1 MVIKAIVFDMDDT
14 LYKEKDYIVSGF
26 KAVDE
31 WIEENYK
38 KTGFYN
44 AAIQL
49 FDFGERRFVFNKTL
63 EKLNIPYDENL
74 ISNLIEQYRFHKPDI
89 QLLDEAEWVLNN
101 LVNTVKI
108 GLISDGYLVTQEKK
122 INALKLKGRFHSII
136 LTDKLGKE
144 YWKPSQI
151 PYEKISKEL
160 QVPHQQCV
168 YIGDNLSKDFITAK
182 KLNWITIHINR
193 EDGIYRNLIV
203 EQDYKAHYTINS
215 LRRLPEI
222 PVLKHMFLDT

>member
-14 LYKEKDYIVSGF
+14 LYKEKDYVVSGF

-31 WIEENYK
+31 WIKANHK
-38 KTGFYN
+38 KTEFYN
-44 AAIQL
+44 IAIRL
-49 FDFGERRFVFNKTL
+49 FNLGERKLVFNKTL
-63 EKLNIPYDENL
+63 EKLNIDYDEKL
-74 ISNLIEQYRFHKPDI
+74 ISNLIEQYRVHKPDI
-89 QLLDEAEWVLNN
+89 QLLEEADWVLNN
-101 LVNTVKI
+101 LINTVKI
-108 GLISDGYLVTQEKK
+108 GLISDGYLVAQERK
-122 INALKLKGRFHSII
+122 INALKLEERVHSII

-144 YWKPSQI
+144 CWKPSEI

-160 QVPHQQCV
+160 QVSHQQCV

-182 KLNWITIHINR
+182 KLKWLTVHINR

-203 EQDYKAHYTINS
+203 EQAYKAHYTIDN
-215 LRRLPEI
+215 LRRLPDI